1 MIDKTYLRGIQ
12 IKYAKCYLPVR
23 DIKKKI
29 YHEHC
34 IQNKFM
40 REKYVYY
47 KYGSLKSYQR
57 GISYLLTEVL
67 DKILYIQFHTRKS
80 IETND
85 T

>member
-1 MIDKTYLRGIQ
+1 
-12 IKYAKCYLPVR
+12 
-23 DIKKKI
+23 
-29 YHEHC
+29 
-34 IQNKFM
+34 M

-47 KYGSLKSYQR
+47 KYGSLKLYQR

>member
-1 MIDKTYLRGIQ
+1 
-12 IKYAKCYLPVR
+12 
-23 DIKKKI
+23 
-29 YHEHC
+29 
-34 IQNKFM
+34 M

-80 IETND
+80 IEAND

>member
-1 MIDKTYLRGIQ
+1 
-12 IKYAKCYLPVR
+12 
-23 DIKKKI
+23 
-29 YHEHC
+29 
-34 IQNKFM
+34 M

-67 DKILYIQFHTRKS
+67 DKILCNQFHTRKS

>member
-1 MIDKTYLRGIQ
+1 M
-12 IKYAKCYLPVR
+12 
-23 DIKKKI
+23 KI
-29 YHEHC
+29 VFK
-34 IQNKFM
+34 ISLSGK
-40 REKYVYY
+40 KYVNY

-85 T
+85 TSNQ

>member
-12 IKYAKCYLPVR
+12 IKNAKCYLPVR
-23 DIKKKI
+23 DIKKI
-29 YHEHC
+29 YHENC
-34 IQNKFM
+34 IQNKLM

>member
-1 MIDKTYLRGIQ
+1 M
-12 IKYAKCYLPVR
+12 R

-29 YHEHC
+29 YHENC

-67 DKILYIQFHTRKS
+67 DKILCNQFHTRKS

>member
-12 IKYAKCYLPVR
+12 IKNGRCYLPVR
-23 DIKKKI
+23 DIKKNI
-29 YHEHC
+29 YPENC